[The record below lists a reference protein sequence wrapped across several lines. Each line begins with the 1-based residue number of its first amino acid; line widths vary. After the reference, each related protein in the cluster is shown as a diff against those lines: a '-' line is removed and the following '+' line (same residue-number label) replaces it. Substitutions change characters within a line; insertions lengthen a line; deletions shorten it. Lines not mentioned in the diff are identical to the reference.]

1 MGHTPNAKK
10 GMAIIVGQNKDILE
24 AIAAQSDV
32 AMAKQD
38 RDRDASLAAIKER
51 HANELK
57 AAKRN
62 HKHRAKKIKRRL
74 KEFEDMDPVELA
86 DRFKNGV
93 PEGTVSGNFIDY
105 LHTYQL
111 IGVDF
116 GNLEK
121 RILAS
126 MMIPT
131 SQMIMRG
138 RQEGKMA
145 DFMRRYGASDETIE
159 NKPLR
164 HQWPSAFDIE
174 TAS

>member
-10 GMAIIVGQNKDILE
+10 GMEAMCSMNEDIL
-24 AIAAQSDV
+24 ADIATQADI

-38 RDRDASLAAIKER
+38 RDRDASLAAIRER

-62 HKHRAKKIKRRL
+62 HKHRAKKIKRRM
-74 KEFEDMDPVELA
+74 KEFEDMDPMDLA
-86 DRFKNGV
+86 ERFKNGV
-93 PEGTVSGNFIDY
+93 PEDTVSGNFIERLYD
-105 LHTYQL
+105 HQL

-131 SQMIMRG
+131 SRMIMRS
-138 RQEGKMA
+138 RQEGKMV
-145 DFMRRYGASDETIE
+145 DFMQLYDASDE

-164 HQWPSAFDIE
+164 HQWPAAFNIE